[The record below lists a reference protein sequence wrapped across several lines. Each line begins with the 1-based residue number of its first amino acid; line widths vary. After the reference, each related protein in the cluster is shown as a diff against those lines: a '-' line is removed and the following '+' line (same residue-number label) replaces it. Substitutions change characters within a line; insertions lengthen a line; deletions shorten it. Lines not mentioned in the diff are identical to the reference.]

1 LADDDDGDLPLPGLP
16 IQCIAAAA
24 APTEVRVTADVP
36 YGHVCVVWRVTLA
49 LLVTT
54 MYDMQSMRT
63 VSVLVNRVYK
73 MVASEVSAVHAM
85 KVSVRSHSMTSNS
98 NHLLSTCQSV
108 EAGMPA

>member
-1 LADDDDGDLPLPGLP
+1 MS
-16 IQCIAAAA
+16 
-24 APTEVRVTADVP
+24 P
-36 YGHVCVVWRVTLA
+36 YGHVCVVCSVTLA
-49 LLVTT
+49 LLVHT

-63 VSVLVNRVYK
+63 LSVLVNRVYK

-85 KVSVRSHSMTSNS
+85 KARVRSHSDDTNS